1 MVRFAALLRR
11 WLLPAA
17 VLLAVVLPPAVTAL
31 DLFGKKP
38 SADDLLDADQAFFF
52 EAPSVE
58 AGVVRLRWTVAD
70 GYYLY
75 RARLKVDADGTL
87 PAGIT
92 IAGVDTPPGEP
103 KDDPSFGRTEVWHGA
118 ASASVR
124 LTRSGD
130 GLAAQPLKL
139 LAEWQGCN
147 EPVGV
152 CYPPQSRS
160 FTVDLPAAA
169 AAISGTTA
177 PVASASPPATAAGTP
192 PPEPEQDRM
201 ARMLRNE
208 RFLALPAFFGFGL
221 LLSFTPC
228 VFPMVPILSGLIVGR
243 GRHTT
248 RGHAFG
254 LSVVYVLAMASTY
267 TLAGVAAASF
277 GENLQAA
284 FQHPGVLVAFA
295 LLFVALALS
304 MFGLYQLQLPS
315 SLQTRLAEISG
326 HQRGG
331 DYAGVAIMGLLSA
344 LIVGPCVAPPLI
356 GALAVIASTGDKLLG
371 GAALFAMSLGMGV
384 PLLAIGASAGHFLPR
399 AGHWM
404 DKVKAV
410 FGVALLAVALV
421 MLDRVLP
428 ATLIMLA
435 WAVLL
440 VVSATYMG
448 ALQPIPQGAPWWRT
462 LIKGLGLVM
471 MMQGALLL
479 IGVAAG
485 ARDPLRPLAGIVAAG
500 GGNPAAVHGLAFQRV
515 ASLAELDAILAATG
529 GRPVLLDF
537 YADWCVACKELER
550 DTFPDAQVQA
560 QLAGFVRLQVDVT
573 ANSADDRA
581 LLRRYGL
588 IGPPALLIFGA
599 DGRERPGLRTV
610 GFIEAAPFAAL
621 LARAGGS

>member
-1 MVRFAALLRR
+1 MPRFAVLLRR
-11 WLLPAA
+11 WLLAA
-17 VLLAVVLPPAVTAL
+17 CVLLVAGLPPAAAAL
-31 DLFGKKP
+31 DLFGRKP
-38 SADDLLDADQAFFF
+38 SADDLLDADQAFFA
-52 EAPSVE
+52 EAPAVE
-58 AGVVRLRWTVAD
+58 AGAVRLRWTIAE

-75 RARLKVDADGTL
+75 RARLKVEPEGPL
-87 PAGIT
+87 PPGIT
-92 IAGVDTPPGEP
+92 IAAVDTPAGEV

-118 ASASVR
+118 AIATVR
-124 LTRSGD
+124 LTRSGA
-130 GLAAQPLKL
+130 GLGAQPITLRG
-139 LAEWQGCN
+139 EWQGCN

-152 CYPPQSRS
+152 CYPPQSKTWTLELPAATAAAGTTTAAVPAS
-160 FTVDLPAAA
+160 PAAA
-169 AAISGTTA
+169 AA
-177 PVASASPPATAAGTP
+177 
-192 PPEPEQDRM
+192 EPEQDRM

-267 TLAGVAAASF
+267 TVAGVVAASF

-284 FQHPGVLVAFA
+284 FQHPGVLIAFA

-315 SLQTRLAEISG
+315 ALQTKLSELSG

-356 GALAVIASTGDKLLG
+356 GALAVIASTGDQLLG

-428 ATLIMLA
+428 AALIMLA

-462 LIKGLGLVM
+462 LIKGLGLVLL
-471 MMQGALLL
+471 MQGALLL

-500 GGNPAAVHGLAFQRV
+500 GNSEAAHGLAFKRI
-515 ASLAELDAILAATG
+515 ASLAELDAEIAAAG

-550 DTFPDAQVQA
+550 DTFPDPQVRA
-560 QLAGFVRLQVDVT
+560 RLAGFVRLQADVT

-588 IGPPALLIFGA
+588 VGPPAILFFGA
-599 DGRERPGLRTV
+599 DGRERAELRTV
-610 GFIEAAPFAAL
+610 GFVGPAPFTEL
-621 LARAGGS
+621 LARAGG

>member
-1 MVRFAALLRR
+1 MSRFAVLLRR
-11 WLLPAA
+11 WLPAA
-17 VLLAVVLPPAVTAL
+17 CMLLVAGLPPAMAI

-38 SADDLLDADQAFFF
+38 SADDLLDAEQAFFV
-52 EAPSVE
+52 EAPAVE
-58 AGVVRLRWTVAD
+58 PGAVRLRWTIAD

-75 RARLKVDADGTL
+75 RARLKVEPEGAL
-87 PAGIT
+87 PPGIT
-92 IAGVDTPPGEP
+92 IAGVDTPAGEI
-103 KDDPSFGRTEVWHGA
+103 KDDPSFGRTEVWHEA
-118 ASASVR
+118 AIATVR
-124 LTRSGD
+124 LTRSGA
-130 GLAAQPLKL
+130 GLGAQPLRL
-139 LAEWQGCN
+139 RAEWQGCN

-152 CYPPQSRS
+152 CYPPQSK
-160 FTVDLPAAA
+160 TWTLELPAA
-169 AAISGTTA
+169 TA
-177 PVASASPPATAAGTP
+177 TAMSATAAAAPAGPGATP
-192 PPEPEQDRM
+192 AATAPAPEPEQDRM

-267 TLAGVAAASF
+267 TVAGVVAASF

-284 FQHPGVLVAFA
+284 FQHPGVLIAFA

-304 MFGLYQLQLPS
+304 MFGLYQLQLPGA
-315 SLQTRLAEISG
+315 LQARLSEISG

-356 GALAVIASTGDKLLG
+356 GALAVIASTGDRLLG

-428 ATLIMLA
+428 AALIMLA

-462 LIKGLGLVM
+462 LIKGLGLVLL
-471 MMQGALLL
+471 MQGALLL

-500 GGNPAAVHGLAFQRV
+500 GNSEAAHGLAFRRIV
-515 ASLAELDAILAATG
+515 SLAELDAEIAAAG

-550 DTFPDAQVQA
+550 DTFPDPQVRA
-560 QLAGFVRLQVDVT
+560 RLAGFVRLQADVT

-588 IGPPALLIFGA
+588 VGPPAILIFGA
-599 DGRERPGLRTV
+599 DGRERTELRTV
-610 GFIEAAPFAAL
+610 GFVGPEPFAEL
-621 LARAGGS
+621 LGRVGS